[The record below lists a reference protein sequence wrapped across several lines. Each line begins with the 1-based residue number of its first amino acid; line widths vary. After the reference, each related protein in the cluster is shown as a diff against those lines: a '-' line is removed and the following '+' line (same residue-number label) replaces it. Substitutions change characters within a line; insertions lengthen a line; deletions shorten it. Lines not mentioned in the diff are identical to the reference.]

1 MAEVSLLEVID
12 SAVEAVQPI
21 IARKRQSLQ
30 MEFDSRDV
38 TVTADAVRLA
48 QVVGNLL
55 TNASKYSGEATRIAL
70 TVSADGADRVALSVV
85 DQGVGLTAD
94 DAQNIFR
101 MFWQSSESNQRTEGG
116 LGIGLALSRSLVQM
130 HGGSLTAHSAGPGQG
145 SRFTL
150 VLPRHARGAAPAAGA
165 QAAAAPEPALR
176 IVVADDNED
185 AAVTLALAL
194 ELQGHQGRT
203 AHDGSSALAAVE
215 SFAPQVALL
224 DLGMPGLS
232 GWDLA
237 RHLRDSPAYR
247 DLTLAAIT
255 GWGSESDRHRARE
268 AGFDEHFVK
277 PVDLGAILAFLNRR
291 FGERPTRG
299 D

>member
-1 MAEVSLLEVID
+1 
-12 SAVEAVQPI
+12 VQPI

-30 MEFDSRDV
+30 LEFDSRDV

-70 TVSADGADRVALSVV
+70 TVSADGADRVALSVI

-150 VLPRHARGAAPAAGA
+150 VLPRHAPGAAHAADA
-165 QAAAAPEPALR
+165 QAAAPAEPALR
-176 IVVADDNED
+176 ILVADDNED

-194 ELQGHQGRT
+194 ELQGHQVCT
-203 AHDGSSALAAVE
+203 AHDGSSALAAVA

-224 DLGMPGLS
+224 DLGMPGMS

-237 RHLRDSPAYR
+237 RHLRDSPAHR

-255 GWGSESDRHRARE
+255 GWGSESDRQRARE

-291 FGERPTRG
+291 FGERRTRG